1 MKQNKIL
8 LDMSA
13 TILHHGHIRLI
24 KKASKYGKVVIGLTK
39 DAQIKKFKGYT
50 PEIKFK
56 HRKEILENIKG
67 VYKVIPSNF
76 YINKKFLSKNK
87 IDLLCHG
94 DDNLNNIDKEKIIIF
109 KRTKN
114 ISSSLIRTEASKN
127 LKKTVKF

>member
-50 PEIKFK
+50 PEISFK
-56 HRKEILENIKG
+56 HRKEILENIRG

-76 YINKKFLSKNK
+76 YINNKFLSKNK

-94 DDNLNNIDKEKIIIF
+94 DDNLNDIDKEKIIIF
-109 KRTKN
+109 KRTNN
-114 ISSSLIRTEASKN
+114 ISSSLIRMKAARN
-127 LKKTVKF
+127 LKK

>member
-1 MKQNKIL
+1 MKKKKIL

-50 PEIKFK
+50 PEISFK

-76 YINKKFLSKNK
+76 YINNKFLSKNK

-94 DDNLNNIDKEKIIIF
+94 DDNLNDVDKEKIIIF
-109 KRTKN
+109 KRTNN
-114 ISSSLIRTEASKN
+114 ISSSLIRMKAARN
-127 LKKTVKF
+127 LKK

>member
-1 MKQNKIL
+1 MKKKKIL

-50 PEIKFK
+50 PEISFK
-56 HRKEILENIKG
+56 HRKEILENIRG
-67 VYKVIPSNF
+67 VYRVIPSNF
-76 YINKKFLSKNK
+76 YINNKFLSKNK

-94 DDNLNNIDKEKIIIF
+94 DDNLNNIDKEKIVIF
-109 KRTKN
+109 KRTNN
-114 ISSSLIRTEASKN
+114 ISSSLIRMKAAKN
-127 LKKTVKF
+127 LKK

>member
-1 MKQNKIL
+1 MKKKKIL

-50 PEIKFK
+50 PEISFK
-56 HRKEILENIKG
+56 HRKEILENIRG

-76 YINKKFLSKNK
+76 YINNKFLSKNK

-109 KRTKN
+109 KRTNN
-114 ISSSLIRTEASKN
+114 ISSSLIRMKAARN
-127 LKKTVKF
+127 LKK

>member
-1 MKQNKIL
+1 MKKKKIL

-50 PEIKFK
+50 PEISFK
-56 HRKEILENIKG
+56 HRKEILENIRG

-76 YINKKFLSKNK
+76 YINNKFLSKNK

-94 DDNLNNIDKEKIIIF
+94 DDNLNNIEKEKIIIF
-109 KRTKN
+109 KRTNN
-114 ISSSLIRTEASKN
+114 ISSSLIRMKAARN
-127 LKKTVKF
+127 LKK

>member
-39 DAQIKKFKGYT
+39 DTQITKFKGYT

-56 HRKEILENIKG
+56 HRKEILENIRG

-76 YINKKFLSKNK
+76 YINNKFLSKNK

-94 DDNLNNIDKEKIIIF
+94 DDNLNDVDKEKIIIF
-109 KRTKN
+109 KRTNN
-114 ISSSLIRTEASKN
+114 ISSSLIRMKAARN
-127 LKKTVKF
+127 LKK

>member
-1 MKQNKIL
+1 MKKKKIL

-50 PEIKFK
+50 PEISFK
-56 HRKEILENIKG
+56 HRKEILENIRG
-67 VYKVIPSNF
+67 VYRVIPSNF
-76 YINKKFLSKNK
+76 YINNKFLSKNK

-94 DDNLNNIDKEKIIIF
+94 DDNLNDVDKEKIIIF
-109 KRTKN
+109 KRTNN
-114 ISSSLIRTEASKN
+114 ISSSLIRMKAARN
-127 LKKTVKF
+127 LKK

>member
-1 MKQNKIL
+1 MKKKKIL

-50 PEIKFK
+50 PEISFK
-56 HRKEILENIKG
+56 HRKEILENIRG

-76 YINKKFLSKNK
+76 YINNKFLSKNK

-94 DDNLNNIDKEKIIIF
+94 DDNLNDIDKEKIIIF
-109 KRTKN
+109 KRTNN
-114 ISSSLIRTEASKN
+114 ISSSLIRMKAARN
-127 LKKTVKF
+127 LKK

>member
-1 MKQNKIL
+1 
-8 LDMSA
+8 MSA

-50 PEIKFK
+50 PEISFK
-56 HRKEILENIKG
+56 HRKEILENIRG

-76 YINKKFLSKNK
+76 YINNKFLSKNK

-109 KRTKN
+109 KRTNN
-114 ISSSLIRTEASKN
+114 ISSSLIRMKAARN
-127 LKKTVKF
+127 LKK

>member
-1 MKQNKIL
+1 MKKKKIL

-50 PEIKFK
+50 PEISFK
-56 HRKEILENIKG
+56 HRKEILENIRG

-76 YINKKFLSKNK
+76 YINNKFLSKNK

-94 DDNLNNIDKEKIIIF
+94 DDNLNDVDKEKIIIF
-109 KRTKN
+109 KRTNN
-114 ISSSLIRTEASKN
+114 ISSSLIRMKAARN
-127 LKKTVKF
+127 LKK

>member
-1 MKQNKIL
+1 MKKKKIL

-50 PEIKFK
+50 PEISFK
-56 HRKEILENIKG
+56 HRKEILENIRG
-67 VYKVIPSNF
+67 VYRVIPSNF
-76 YINKKFLSKNK
+76 YINNKFLSKNK

-109 KRTKN
+109 KRTNN
-114 ISSSLIRTEASKN
+114 ISSSLIRMKAAKN
-127 LKKTVKF
+127 LKK